1 MLLILREGSKSS
13 EPFAVGQAITCKGV
27 ESSATDVTSRH
38 SRAGCSVGDVGRE
51 GAHDP
56 LQQERLPSPLEG
68 EATGQC
74 QWLGLAPGSR

>member
-56 LQQERLPSPLEG
+56 LQQERFPGPLAEG
-68 EATGQC
+68 EEAGQ
-74 QWLGLAPGSR
+74 Q